1 MNDKI
6 MFKSAK
12 PHRIVAQIG
21 NTALIEYFFKNP
33 SEKKVICREKY
44 QLMIL
49 GRQAHKKVGSFTR
62 TGVFT
67 PYHNAY
73 PDREIVD
80 GFAKIIQSIY
90 LNK

>member
-12 PHRIVAQIG
+12 PHRIVAQTG
-21 NTALIEYFFKNP
+21 SAVLIEYFFKNP
-33 SEKKVICREKY
+33 SKEEVIYQEKY

-80 GFAKIIQSIY
+80 GYAKIIQSIY